1 MGREKQ
7 KPTLRTRKI
16 SQKQRDLIV
25 QDYEKKLL
33 ACKTALG
40 YTSERMN
47 ESQYRREKTETEARR
62 AAAIDTAKAAMDAA
76 EAAYKREMEALDLYY
91 AASKA
96 GQKKRELS
104 ELTRSRLVIT
114 DLVMEVLPTLGEE
127 FTSFDIERAIEK
139 KFPDA
144 KGTYKRNSLSGTI
157 SRLKKRKVIDFA
169 RRGSG
174 PEGSTYKRL

>member
-62 AAAIDTAKAAMDAA
+62 AAAIDTAKAAM
-76 EAAYKREMEALDLYY
+76 LD
-91 AASKA
+91 
-96 GQKKRELS
+96 RI
-104 ELTRSRLVIT
+104 R
-114 DLVMEVLPTLGEE
+114 
-127 FTSFDIERAIEK
+127 
-139 KFPDA
+139 
-144 KGTYKRNSLSGTI
+144 
-157 SRLKKRKVIDFA
+157 
-169 RRGSG
+169 
-174 PEGSTYKRL
+174 